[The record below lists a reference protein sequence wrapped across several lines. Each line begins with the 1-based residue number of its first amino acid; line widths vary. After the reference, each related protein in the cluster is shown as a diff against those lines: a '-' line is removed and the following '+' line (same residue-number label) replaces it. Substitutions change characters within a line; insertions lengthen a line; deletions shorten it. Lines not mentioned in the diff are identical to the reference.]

1 MNCAPSKKEI
11 MEEVALNSFRSSTKN
26 IPNER
31 PEPLTVIIIATLA
44 GKEIKKYYFAAI
56 LKAIQKHDHEIV
68 EQHVILSNNY
78 NTVITT
84 NLITTVQRLI
94 LMLKGG
100 GIRY

>member
-1 MNCAPSKKEI
+1 

-56 LKAIQKHDHEIV
+56 LKATAI
-68 EQHVILSNNY
+68 
-78 NTVITT
+78 
-84 NLITTVQRLI
+84 
-94 LMLKGG
+94 
-100 GIRY
+100 